1 MLTLKTQDSAHLKIL
16 QSFQLWL
23 RHSCLVLMMAMTI
36 LLSLHLPAMA
46 ANSTAD
52 QNRSLA
58 LQYAKE
64 GWGTKPAW
72 EKTWD
77 KLLSPKII
85 FHFNSFAQPIVGLAE
100 NKEFNKSLFEGF
112 PDIRQ
117 RIEDVVVDGNNV
129 VYRHTIEGTNTGIF
143 LGTPATGKSVKVNG
157 FTQLKIS
164 NGKIT
169 EMWYECNLLEVMQQ
183 IGLIPR
189 ST

>member
-1 MLTLKTQDSAHLKIL
+1 MLTFRTQTSAHLTVL
-16 QSFQLWL
+16 QSLQLWL
-23 RHSCLVLMMAMTI
+23 RRSGLAIMMAITI
-36 LLSLHLPAMA
+36 LFSFQVPAMA

-52 QNRSLA
+52 QNRSIA

-64 GWGTKPAW
+64 GWGTKPNW

-77 KLLSPKII
+77 KLLSPQIV
-85 FHFNSFAQPIVGLAE
+85 FHFNSFAQPIIGLAA

-129 VYRHTIEGTNTGIF
+129 VYRHTLEGTNTGTF
-143 LGTPATGKSVKVNG
+143 LGTPATGKPVKVNG
-157 FTQLKIS
+157 FTQLKIA

>member
-1 MLTLKTQDSAHLKIL
+1 MLTFKTQNSAHLTIF
-16 QSFQLWL
+16 QSFQFWL
-23 RHSCLVLMMAMTI
+23 RCSGLAIMTAITI
-36 LLSLHLPAMA
+36 LFSFQAPAMA
-46 ANSTAD
+46 ENSTAD
-52 QNRSLA
+52 QNRSIA
-58 LQYAKE
+58 LQYARE
-64 GWGTKPAW
+64 GWGTKPNW

-77 KLLSPKII
+77 KLLSPKLI
-85 FHFNSFAQPIVGLAE
+85 FHFNSSAQPIVGLAE

-129 VYRHTIEGTNTGIF
+129 VYRHTIEGTNTGTF
-143 LGTPATGKSVKVNG
+143 LGTPATGKPVKVNG
-157 FTQLKIS
+157 FTQLKIA

>member
-1 MLTLKTQDSAHLKIL
+1 L
-16 QSFQLWL
+16 
-23 RHSCLVLMMAMTI
+23 LVPIKVAI
-36 LLSLHLPAMA
+36 
-46 ANSTAD
+46 AD
-52 QNRSLA
+52 QNRSIA

-64 GWGTKPAW
+64 GWGTRPDW

-77 KLLSPKII
+77 KLLS
-85 FHFNSFAQPIVGLAE
+85 VGLAE

-129 VYRHTIEGTNTGIF
+129 VYRHTIEGTNTGVF
-143 LGTPATGKSVKVNG
+143 LGTPATGKPVKVNG